1 MIAGTLIRF
10 GSFVFRLPQR
20 VLEARGRPV
29 PLGSR
34 ATEILSALVAAPGE
48 LISHGALLA
57 AVWPNTTVEESAL
70 RVHISKLRRALAA
83 EDDQTVYIVNEAGRG
98 YRFVSAV
105 KVETVPDS
113 LAPVPRPVSHSLP
126 VRLGQI
132 YGRSKII
139 DRLKA
144 ELCDRRFLTIA
155 GPGGIGK
162 TTVALAVAAHF
173 EADGVRTYFV
183 DFASVATW
191 QLVVS
196 SVALA
201 LGLAITADDP
211 VLDIL
216 AILADENTLLV
227 LDNCEHLVEPI
238 AELAERLLRGAS
250 RLSLLVT
257 SREPLRAEG
266 EWVHRLPALPTPP
279 AEVSAGPVDVM
290 GFASVH
296 LFVER
301 AMAVRSDFE
310 LTPDNVQDV
319 CDICRRLDGI
329 PLALEFAAARSDV
342 MDAATLALRLED
354 RFALLTKGRRTALPR
369 QRTLR
374 ATMDWSYELLNPAA
388 KGFLRRLAVFR
399 SSFDIA
405 DAIAVAAPVFSAE
418 YTALETVT
426 DLCAKSLLSTER
438 IDGGIRYR
446 LLDTTRQYAIE
457 KLQES
462 DDTDTVWRRH
472 AVYCRGLF
480 SDPRAAR
487 EGNALRAFIVESRR
501 RIDDLR
507 GAIDWAFSATGEAV
521 LGISLIIAT
530 ASVWFHLSLTE
541 EFIGLVERAI
551 DALPVAGLLDTV
563 EEIELLSVFAYAVWH
578 TRWPLDAMAPAF
590 ARALQT
596 ARKLDNRPLVLR
608 SLWGLWAHGN
618 LTGSYAESLLL
629 AGQFSDIAQSA
640 GRELKN
646 VQTAKYMIA
655 VSEYLTGSHARALQL
670 IDDVIAADGNRTRA
684 HQAIEGQADRMIS
697 VMSVRMRVLWTCG
710 FADQALA
717 LARQSATQAIAS
729 GHDLTICS
737 GLTFGSIP
745 VILWCGEL
753 DLARELLDHLRQ
765 STRRRGLRHWA
776 TWADGFALAIE
787 GGAGTAS
794 HATLM
799 QLETFATFGS
809 DGALTKLMH
818 TGRHHQRGWC
828 QFELLRRFALADGA
842 LIAEEKRNRLL
853 TAFRLAEEEGALAW
867 QLRAATSLA
876 LHDKQARTGG
886 DGPDL
891 LIKTLSR
898 FSEGF
903 STRDLTEAADVA
915 GGDWAESRTRG
926 A

>member
-20 VLEARGRPV
+20 VLEARGKPV

-34 ATEILSALVAAPGE
+34 ATEILSTLVAAPGE
-48 LISHGALLA
+48 LISHRALLA
-57 AVWPNTTVEESAL
+57 AVWPDTAVDESAL

-83 EDDQTVYIVNEAGRG
+83 EDDETVYIVNEVGRG
-98 YRFVSAV
+98 YRFASAV
-105 KVETVPDS
+105 NVETAPGS
-113 LAPVPRPVSHSLP
+113 LASVTRPVSHSLP

-139 DRLKA
+139 DRLEA

-173 EADGVRTYFV
+173 ESNGMRTYFV

-191 QLVVS
+191 ELVVS

-201 LGLAITADDP
+201 LGVAVTADDP
-211 VLDIL
+211 VLSIL
-216 AILADENTLLV
+216 AILADDNILLV
-227 LDNCEHLVEPI
+227 FDNCEHLVEPV
-238 AELAERLLRGAS
+238 AALAERLLRGAS
-250 RLSLLVT
+250 RLNLLVT

-266 EWVHRLPALPTPP
+266 EWVHRLPALPTPA
-279 AEVSAGPVDVM
+279 AEVRAGPVDVLE
-290 GFASVH
+290 FASVR

-301 AMAVRSDFE
+301 AIAARSDFE
-310 LTPDNVQDV
+310 LTSDNVDDV

-329 PLALEFAAARSDV
+329 PLALEFAAARLDV

-374 ATMDWSYELLNPAA
+374 ATMDWSYELLDPAA
-388 KGFLRRLAVFR
+388 QAFLRRLAVFR

-405 DAIAVAAPVFSAE
+405 EAIAVAAPSSSAE

-457 KLQES
+457 KLRES
-462 DDTDTVWRRH
+462 DDADAVRRRH
-472 AVYCRGLF
+472 ALHCRDLF

-487 EGNALRAFIVESRR
+487 ESNALRAFIVESRR

-507 GAIDWAFSATGEAV
+507 GAIDWALSAAGDAA

-530 ASVWFHLSLTE
+530 TSVWFHLSLTE

-551 DALPVAGLLDTV
+551 DVLPVAGLVDTI
-563 EEIELLSVFAYAVWH
+563 EEIELLSAFAYAVWH

-596 ARKLDNRPLVLR
+596 ARKMENWPLVLR

-618 LTGSYAESLLL
+618 FAGSYAESLAL
-629 AGQFSDIAQSA
+629 AGQFQDIAQSS
-640 GRELKN
+640 GGEFKN
-646 VQTAKYMIA
+646 VQTAKYMMA
-655 VSEYLTGSHARALQL
+655 VSQYLTGSQARALQL
-670 IDDVIAADGNRTRA
+670 IDDVIAADGNQTTA
-684 HQAIEGQADRMIS
+684 NEAIEGQADRMIS
-697 VMSVRMRVLWTCG
+697 LMSVRMRVLWTCG

-717 LARQSATQAIAS
+717 LARQSASQAIAS

-753 DLARELLDHLRQ
+753 DLARELLDHLRH
-765 STRRRGLRHWA
+765 SIRRRGLRHWA
-776 TWADGFALAIE
+776 TWADGFALTIE
-787 GGAGTAS
+787 GGAGTVS
-794 HATLM
+794 HATPM

-809 DGALTKLMH
+809 DGALTKLIH
-818 TGRHHQRGWC
+818 TGRHQQRGWC
-828 QFELLRRFALADGA
+828 QFELLRRFALAEGA
-842 LIAEEKRNRLL
+842 LMADEKRNRLL

-876 LHDKQARTGG
+876 LHDQQARKGG

-903 STRDLTEAADVA
+903 STRDLIEAADVA
-915 GGDWAESRTRG
+915 DGVWSEARTRG
-926 A
+926 V